1 MNYTTTVVCLTVIVV
16 IILSPFIVYLSAKLW
31 AYGTLRGRQL
41 FQENQDHAKQ
51 EDQQT

>member
-1 MNYTTTVVCLTVIVV
+1 MTFNTTILCLTVVV
-16 IILSPFIVYLSAKLW
+16 VTVLSPFIVYLSAKLW

-51 EDQQT
+51 EQE